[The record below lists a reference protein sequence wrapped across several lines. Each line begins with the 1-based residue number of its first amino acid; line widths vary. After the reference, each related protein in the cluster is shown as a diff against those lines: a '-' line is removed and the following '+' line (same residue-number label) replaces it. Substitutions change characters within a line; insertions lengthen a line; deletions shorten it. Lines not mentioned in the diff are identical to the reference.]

1 VHEKLGLLVEPNKSY
16 ILGDRRGQ
24 ERVHARAQSI
34 SQRVECGQFECRDN
48 VERVLQGLANSA
60 QGPRENTCAAS
71 QRQESPIHELHFR
84 VRLFYNQYVSA
95 IQKDNVPDYCAWF
108 EPFVMNWLEDNDEI
122 SMEYLH
128 NAYEKDKQ
136 GAFQQTSEHCNFNFS
151 SSIYISLMDFNFE
164 NI

>member
-1 VHEKLGLLVEPNKSY
+1 VIDEDKSVYTLVLNQFPNELNVGNLSAATMWNEFSKDLQIALKDHEKIPVQHRSVKSPQY
-16 ILGDRRGQ
+16 M
-24 ERVHARAQSI
+24 
-34 SQRVECGQFECRDN
+34 N
-48 VERVLQGLANSA
+48 
-60 QGPRENTCAAS
+60 
-71 QRQESPIHELHFR
+71 LHFR

-151 SSIYISLMDFNFE
+151 SSIYIYFFDGF
-164 NI
+164 